1 MFRKLALGL
10 ALAAGFAL
18 PLASS
23 AEAAIADSAFASPIS
38 SDQLMPIQK
47 AQFVYGGHN
56 YCWYDAGWKGP
67 GWYWCGYAY

>member
-23 AEAAIADSAFASPIS
+23 AEAAIADSAFASPIPPTS
-38 SDQLMPIQK
+38 
-47 AQFVYGGHN
+47 
-56 YCWYDAGWKGP
+56 
-67 GWYWCGYAY
+67 